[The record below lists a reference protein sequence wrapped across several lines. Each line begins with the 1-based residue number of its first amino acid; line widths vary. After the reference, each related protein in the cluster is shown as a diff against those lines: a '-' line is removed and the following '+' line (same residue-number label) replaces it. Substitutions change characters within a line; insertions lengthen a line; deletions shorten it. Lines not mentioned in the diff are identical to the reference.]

1 MPFIT
6 SFMAFIIGLVFLVLL
21 LYVFINRIYEKE
33 DFEDR
38 DN

>member
-6 SFMAFIIGLVFLVLL
+6 SFMAFILGLVFLVLL